1 MSKRNKTK
9 ALRWK
14 IDSTRAQLE
23 SLRREFSFMSVVH
36 QLGLVESISDFEITL
51 NSVEETIR
59 LQK

>member
-9 ALRWK
+9 ALRWT

-36 QLGLVESISDFEITL
+36 QLDLVKSISDFEITL
-51 NSVEETIR
+51 NSVEEAIR